1 VIASVG
7 PKLSAATHVPATTS
21 SNGDAKAVART
32 NGAQN
37 GRAAIAY
44 RSTAAR
50 RAPHAAQRMLDVCR
64 YLDVAVALGAI
75 VSVFLLTNVDHP
87 GAATFTRFLDMRVTV
102 KNLLLLGIFAWV
114 MHAILATF
122 RLYDERRLEMSRAY
136 ALRLIAACAV
146 GAIPL
151 VAFPLTSSTGDVRP
165 VTVAYFAVVCVLALG
180 TFRWVI
186 WVTAHPTSAALR
198 NVLIVGS
205 GPRAQRLFRELH
217 LRADAVQI
225 CGFVDTNPMPPVD
238 EIAQRMIGSLND
250 LEGILMRHV
259 IDDVLITLPIKS
271 CYGEIQDTIA
281 LCERLGVRAAYLADV
296 FQSALGRPSFEQTG
310 RFSIIRMHV
319 VTDDHRMLIKRAID
333 IFVGALGLLVAAPFM
348 ILIALAI
355 KATSP
360 GPVIFSQ
367 ERFGLNKRRFSM
379 FKFRTMVSGAEA
391 LQADLEE
398 RNEAIG
404 PVFKIRDDPR
414 VTPIGR
420 WLRRMSLDELPQL
433 FNVVRGDMSL
443 VGPRPLPV
451 RDVHRFSESWLMR
464 RFSVP
469 PGVTGLW
476 QISGRS
482 DLTFDRWVALD
493 LQYIDGWSLGLDFR
507 ILAKTVPAVLWGRGA
522 A

>member
-1 VIASVG
+1 MARV
-7 PKLSAATHVPATTS
+7 
-21 SNGDAKAVART
+21 AVS
-32 NGAQN
+32 QN
-37 GRAAIAY
+37 GRGAIAY
-44 RSTAAR
+44 RSATR
-50 RAPHAAQRMLDVCR
+50 PRAPHAAQRMLDACR

-75 VSVFLLTNVDHP
+75 IGVFLVTNADHP
-87 GAATFTRFLDMRVTV
+87 GAANLAGFLDVRITV
-102 KNLLLLGIFAWV
+102 KNLLLLGVFAWV
-114 MHAILATF
+114 MHASLSAF

-136 ALRLIAACAV
+136 AVRLVTACLV

-151 VAFPLTSSTGDVRP
+151 AAFPLASSTGDVRP
-165 VTVAYFAVVCVLALG
+165 ITVAYFAAVYVLALG
-180 TFRWVI
+180 TFRSVI
-186 WVTAHPTSAALR
+186 WLTARPASATLR

-217 LRADAVQI
+217 VRSDTVHI
-225 CGFVDTNPMPPVD
+225 FGFVDTNPMPPAD
-238 EIAQRMIGSLND
+238 EIAQRMIGSLDD
-250 LEGILMRHV
+250 LEGILMQHV

-310 RFSIIRMHV
+310 RFSVIRMHV

-333 IFVGALGLLVAAPFM
+333 IFVGAAGLVVAAPFM
-348 ILIALAI
+348 AVIALAI
-355 KATSP
+355 RATSS

-367 ERFGLNKRRFSM
+367 ERFGLNKRRFAM
-379 FKFRTMVSGAEA
+379 YKFRTMVPGAEA
-391 LQADLEE
+391 LQAELEE
-398 RNEAIG
+398 RNEAVG

-414 VTPIGR
+414 VTPVGR
-420 WLRRMSLDELPQL
+420 WLRRTSLDELPQL

-451 RDVHRFSESWLMR
+451 RDVYRFSESWLMR

-507 ILAKTVPAVLWGRGA
+507 ILAKTIPAVLWGRGA